1 MNRELNRDETL
12 HAGPNIVVCEGYSD
26 VRFVKQLLDVRQ
38 IGSFEIGCPTHAKD
52 GVRGQGKNGIQEY
65 LQAIR
70 NAAKSPRVS
79 LNTIAIVIDADGY
92 PRESFV
98 DACRWL
104 RAVGYPVPNAPLEW
118 TGVSHTAP
126 QIGVVVVPGTSG
138 EGQLREGTLE
148 HLLID
153 AVSKT
158 SPETYSCVEAFA
170 DCIHGSDKWSLN
182 RSAKMRVHATIAARC
197 SEPGKSLAWIWS
209 AAPEIFPLDHS
220 TFDFIAEF
228 LQQVATE

>member
-52 GVRGQGKNGIQEY
+52 GVRGQGKNGMQEY
-65 LQAIR
+65 LKAIR
-70 NAAKSPRVS
+70 NATKSARVS
-79 LNTIAIVIDADGY
+79 LNTIAIVIDADGD
-92 PRESFV
+92 PRESFA

-104 RAVGYPVPNAPLEW
+104 RAVEYPVPNAPLEW
-118 TGVSHTAP
+118 TGVSDTAP

-182 RSAKMRVHATIAARC
+182 RNAKMRVHARTR
-197 SEPGKSLAWIWS
+197 
-209 AAPEIFPLDHS
+209 DHRRKV
-220 TFDFIAEF
+220 
-228 LQQVATE
+228 L